1 MLTNILPK
9 CLWSALLM
17 GLVALA
23 CAPHSAEASHGGVY
37 IGIDSGPRYAAE
49 HYASGYWTYRTESVL
64 VEPAR
69 YQRVWV
75 EPQYTRVT
83 YSDGSVALIK
93 VRDGYYRDEYLPA
106 RYEARTVRVWV
117 PTTVVHTHGY
127 SSAPHLSFGLGVR
140 FK

>member
-1 MLTNILPK
+1 MRNLIRPVG
-9 CLWSALLM
+9 LWRTILM
-17 GLVALA
+17 GLAA
-23 CAPHSAEASHGGVY
+23 FFSATASAEASHGGVY
-37 IGIDSGPRYAAE
+37 IGIDSGPRYAE

-69 YQRVWV
+69 YRRVWV

-83 YSDGSVALIK
+83 YGDGSVALMK

-127 SSAPHLSFGLGVR
+127 SSAPHINFGLGFR